1 MSSTAALNSNHV
13 NATVITRNGLA
24 RLEAELEQLKTAG
37 RDEIADRLRAAI
49 STDANAA
56 ENADLNQAR
65 DEQALLERRIAILE
79 DRLRSAEPVD
89 PDAFNGVVDV
99 GERVRL
105 RDLETGQRLSYDL
118 VGSLESDVFAGRV
131 SSSSPLGRALIGL
144 RKGQVAVVNAPRGLR
159 RLKILAIE
167 TPVSKAA

>member
-1 MSSTAALNSNHV
+1 MSSTAALNSNQV
-13 NATVITRNGLA
+13 SATVITRDGLA
-24 RLEAELEQLKTAG
+24 RLEAELEQLKSAG
-37 RDEIADRLRAAI
+37 RDEIAERLRAAM

-105 RDLETGQRLSYDL
+105 RDLETGRRHSYDL

-144 RKGQVAVVNAPRGLR
+144 RKGQVAVVQAPRGPR

-167 TPVSKAA
+167 TR

>member
-1 MSSTAALNSNHV
+1 MSSIAAFKPKTVST
-13 NATVITRNGLA
+13 TVITRAGLA
-24 RLEAELEQLKTAG
+24 RLEAELEQLMTAG
-37 RDEIADRLRAAI
+37 RNAIADRLRHAL

-65 DEQALLERRIAILE
+65 DEQAQLERRIAILE
-79 DRLRSAEPVD
+79 ERIRSAEPVD

-118 VGSLESDVFAGRV
+118 VGSLESDVFAGRI

-144 RKGQVAVVNAPRGLR
+144 RKGEIAVVDAPRGRR
-159 RLKILAIE
+159 RLKVLAIE
-167 TPVSKAA
+167 TSMQASA

>member
-1 MSSTAALNSNHV
+1 MSSTAALNSNPFS
-13 NATVITRNGLA
+13 ATVITCDGLA
-24 RLEAELEQLKTAG
+24 RLEAELEQLRSAG
-37 RDEIADRLRAAI
+37 RDEIAERLRAAI

-79 DRLRSAEPVD
+79 DRIRSAEPVD

-131 SSSSPLGRALIGL
+131 SSASPLGKALIGL
-144 RKGQVAVVNAPRGLR
+144 RKGQVAVVQAPRGPR

-167 TPVSKAA
+167 TPVRATA

>member
-1 MSSTAALNSNHV
+1 MSSTATLQSSSFS
-13 NATVITRNGLA
+13 ATVITREGLA

-37 RDEIADRLRAAI
+37 RDEIAERLRAAI

-56 ENADLNQAR
+56 ENADLHQAR
-65 DEQALLERRIAILE
+65 DEQSLLERRIAILE
-79 DRLRSAEPVD
+79 DRIRTADPVD

-159 RLKILAIE
+159 RLRILAIE
-167 TPVSKAA
+167 TR

>member
-1 MSSTAALNSNHV
+1 MSSTAALNSNQV
-13 NATVITRNGLA
+13 SATVITRDGLA
-24 RLEAELEQLKTAG
+24 RLEAELEQLKSAG
-37 RDEIADRLRAAI
+37 RDEIAERLRAAM

-105 RDLETGQRLSYDL
+105 RDLETGRRHSYDL

-144 RKGQVAVVNAPRGLR
+144 RKGQVAVVQAPHGPR

-167 TPVSKAA
+167 TR

>member
-1 MSSTAALNSNHV
+1 MSSTAALNSNQV
-13 NATVITRNGLA
+13 SATVITRDGLA
-24 RLEAELEQLKTAG
+24 RLEAELEQLKSAG
-37 RDEIADRLRAAI
+37 RDEIAERLRAAM

-105 RDLETGQRLSYDL
+105 HDLETGRRHSYDL

-144 RKGQVAVVNAPRGLR
+144 RKGQVAVVQAPRGPR

-167 TPVSKAA
+167 TR

>member
-1 MSSTAALNSNHV
+1 MSSTAALHGNPFS
-13 NATVITRNGLA
+13 ATVITREGLA

-37 RDEIADRLRAAI
+37 RDEIAERLRAAI

-79 DRLRSAEPVD
+79 HRIRTAEPVD
-89 PDAFNGVVDV
+89 PDGQNGVVDV

-105 RDLETGQRLSYDL
+105 RDLETGQRLSYDV

-167 TPVSKAA
+167 TR